1 MENEVLDLETQIKNA
16 LPQGVKIENCKESQF
31 LKTYTFSTKKDS
43 ETITANIK
51 FYYNAKSKVTRIYI
65 DTDSEFGK
73 LLVENFSH
81 ITDLYYQV
89 NNNNETIKT
98 LIYYEFPRESL
109 KDLFEVLK
117 DRLNKESIIIKGY
130 PQDFPYRQRYTFQ
143 KDNLIAIF
151 DFIYN
156 ESGEITNVTNMP
168 NDCDSSEFVERLKAI
183 FAEIFNNNEIDDE

>member
-31 LKTYTFSTKKDS
+31 LKTYTFSTKKDN

-51 FYYNAKSKVTRIYI
+51 FYYNAKSKVTRIYL
-65 DTDSEFGK
+65 DTDNEFGK

-89 NNNNETIKT
+89 NNN
-98 LIYYEFPRESL
+98 YEFPRKSL

-130 PQDFPYRQRYTFQ
+130 PQNFPYRQRYTFQ

-156 ESGEITNVTNMP
+156 EFGEITNVTNMS
-168 NDCDSSEFVERLKAI
+168 NNCDSSEFVERLKAI
-183 FAEIFNNNEIDDE
+183 FTEIFNNNETDDE